1 MWLPLQKKNSRII
14 ALHCVWRQAVCTS
27 HASQRSQAKSNDAD
41 AKDDNQS
48 SHLRGH
54 LRLLHEGPIIKHFNA
69 ETSQPWPW
77 NMMQNIAMI
86 NKTVGNVAV
95 ILFWVTRRE
104 PMFWLQTTRSL
115 ASLDRLWVA
124 ANVKYLDL
132 AEPAYVENQRA
143 NDIRGKQT
151 WRATFHH
158 ASTRHTL
165 GYCQGTLVDHYR
177 PLNGGLESFPLSL
190 HVFFVNVFWPLG
202 LDWDERSEMVHH
214 EPYLTHLV
222 PAILDRHACW
232 VILEVWVW
240 ILEFGF
246 WISNPVLP
254 QGESPPRGTLA
265 NFFAAHFWSLF
276 QIFKKQTFMSQTLH
290 VFLWFPLYH
299 SGILLAVLINLQK
312 YICVFLGEARRE
324 PAIHVKTPYD
334 CMAVWQE
341 KHGANKAEE
350 KVHCLQG
357 ATPVLAQGE
366 GPPRGTLADVFFLTF
381 WDVMGN
387 PMQRKHNNTKEQL

>member
-1 MWLPLQKKNSRII
+1 MWPPKKNSRII
-14 ALHCVWRQAVCTS
+14 ALHCVRRQAECTS

-158 ASTRHTL
+158 ASTRHHKASSNTQLIPSNLL
-165 GYCQGTLVDHYR
+165 GQNMPSELDCFL
-177 PLNGGLESFPLSL
+177 LLSSFHMSISKKNAGN
-190 HVFFVNVFWPLG
+190 H
-202 LDWDERSEMVHH
+202 
-214 EPYLTHLV
+214 
-222 PAILDRHACW
+222 
-232 VILEVWVW
+232 
-240 ILEFGF
+240 
-246 WISNPVLP
+246 WISYQFLLFLKSYENFVAKNFIHD
-254 QGESPPRGTLA
+254 PRLSHASKSRASTEPG
-265 NFFAAHFWSLF
+265 
-276 QIFKKQTFMSQTLH
+276 K
-290 VFLWFPLYH
+290 LWP
-299 SGILLAVLINLQK
+299 SG
-312 YICVFLGEARRE
+312 C
-324 PAIHVKTPYD
+324 
-334 CMAVWQE
+334 
-341 KHGANKAEE
+341 
-350 KVHCLQG
+350 
-357 ATPVLAQGE
+357 
-366 GPPRGTLADVFFLTF
+366 
-381 WDVMGN
+381 
-387 PMQRKHNNTKEQL
+387 